1 MNGSAAIITRGKQS
15 IDSPVKIEFAPSKF
29 SATPVRYTKG
39 NGIQPVDEI
48 RFGGTN
54 TKLVFNSTVAVA
66 R

>member
-39 NGIQPVDEI
+39 TGIQPVDEI